1 MNIDRLVEDIRRQLE
16 AIAAAGGEE
25 TQTLAARL
33 VEPLDSAV
41 RLAIQDALA
50 AAAEDITIEMAPGS
64 VELRLRGREPEFV
77 VTLPPTEYPE
87 GDVEGSGGRDWSQK
101 SPATGDAADDGS
113 EISRINLRLPD
124 RLKSRVEEAAGAE
137 GLSVN
142 AWLVRVVAAVVER
155 GPAVRNSERTIAR
168 GAQRHTGW
176 VR

>member
-1 MNIDRLVEDIRRQLE
+1 MNIDRLIEDIRHQLE

-25 TQTLAARL
+25 AQALAARL

-77 VTLPPTEYPE
+77 VTLPPTEHPE
-87 GDVEGSGGRDWSQK
+87 GDDEGSGGRYWSQ

-142 AWLVRVVAAVVER
+142 AWLVRVVAAVVEH
-155 GPAVRNSERTIAR
+155 GPAIRNSERRTAR
-168 GAQRHTGW
+168 GTQRHTGW

>member
-1 MNIDRLVEDIRRQLE
+1 MNIDRLIEDIRHQLE

-25 TQTLAARL
+25 TQTLAERL
-33 VEPLDSAV
+33 LEPLDSAV

-50 AAAEDITIEMAPGS
+50 AAAEDITLEMAPGS

-77 VTLPPTEYPE
+77 VTLPPTEHPE
-87 GDVEGSGGRDWSQK
+87 GDDEVSGGSSWSQM

-142 AWLVRVVAAVVER
+142 AWLVRVVAAFVER
-155 GPAVRNSERTIAR
+155 GPAVRSSERTTAPGR
-168 GAQRHTGW
+168 QRHTGW